1 MLPLDD
7 PLWEELT
14 HAHGSAAEIPRLL
27 QQVTESP
34 GPKVSYRDEPWF
46 TLWSSL
52 CHHGEANE
60 VSFVAVPHLVEA
72 LARALHEERGPVA
85 WDFFQLPAAIEI
97 ARARGRGELPEECAL
112 DYTRALDRLPALAIS
127 LHQPW
132 EHEGAQAVCA
142 TLAAVRGEIDLAEAI
157 LELGR
162 DATDRFL
169 RREGLR

>member
-1 MLPLDD
+1 M
-7 PLWEELT
+7 
-14 HAHGSAAEIPRLL
+14 
-27 QQVTESP
+27 
-34 GPKVSYRDEPWF
+34 
-46 TLWSSL
+46 
-52 CHHGEANE
+52 
-60 VSFVAVPHLVEA
+60 
-72 LARALHEERGPVA
+72 A
-85 WDFFQLPAAIEI
+85 WDFFQLPASIEI